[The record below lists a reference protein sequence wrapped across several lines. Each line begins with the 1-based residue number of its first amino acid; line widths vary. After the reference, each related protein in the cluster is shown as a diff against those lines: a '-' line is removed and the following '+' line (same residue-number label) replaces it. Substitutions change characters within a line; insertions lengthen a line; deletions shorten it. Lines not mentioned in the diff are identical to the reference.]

1 MAEDEWPI
9 IQNGG
14 EPVTDKIPVFT
25 FIEQRAKDQMKLM
38 NGRVWIK
45 RSGTPKERIDSAIL
59 LVLKAKTAKLSEVM
73 IKSKYL

>member
-1 MAEDEWPI
+1 
-9 IQNGG
+9 
-14 EPVTDKIPVFT
+14 
-25 FIEQRAKDQMKLM
+25 MKLM